1 MVLMESYFFCAS
13 VRLGVLCICVFAAV
27 KSTVFMWLIFS
38 DGTTFLFFV
47 INILETHYKTS
58 NIIRE
63 SADWVEK
70 YPKELMTFFQL
81 YSFCHII
88 TCILA
93 ALGAYKLKK
102 YHVIP
107 LAVFEC
113 IFTVQVVVI
122 SIISLRIARQIVPL
136 ATLILLTLGLTFYAM
151 LVGYDALTLIAF
163 VQIMFLVRSERY
175 QRLYGTDPLNPV
187 TDGIDHKQTSPSY
200 PISQQPIIIYVMPKV
215 GQKLWDVPQKKW
227 WQDQKT
233 DSRVPQKHP
242 HDVSSD
248 FFQRQELLSNV
259 LLRNAINEDY
269 WTKKKELGSRKA

>member
-1 MVLMESYFFCAS
+1 V
-13 VRLGVLCICVFAAV
+13 
-27 KSTVFMWLIFS
+27 
-38 DGTTFLFFV
+38 
-47 INILETHYKTS
+47 
-58 NIIRE
+58 
-63 SADWVEK
+63 
-70 YPKELMTFFQL
+70 
-81 YSFCHII
+81 
-88 TCILA
+88 
-93 ALGAYKLKK
+93 
-102 YHVIP
+102 
-107 LAVFEC
+107 
-113 IFTVQVVVI
+113 
-122 SIISLRIARQIVPL
+122 
-136 ATLILLTLGLTFYAM
+136 

-233 DSRVPQKHP
+233 DSRIPQNQP

-269 WTKKKELGSRKA
+269 WTKKKQLGSRKA